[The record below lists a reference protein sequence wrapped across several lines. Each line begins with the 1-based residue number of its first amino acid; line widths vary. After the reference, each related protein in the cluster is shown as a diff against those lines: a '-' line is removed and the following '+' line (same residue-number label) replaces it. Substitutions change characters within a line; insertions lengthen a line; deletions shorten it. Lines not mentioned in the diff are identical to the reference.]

1 MAKGGRVFLDKIFPD
16 HWSFMLGEISLYSF
30 VVLLATGVF
39 LSLYFVPSTQ
49 QVIYH
54 GSYKPLDGQWVSEA
68 YRSTVGISFDVRG
81 GLLIRQMHHWAAD
94 IFTGSI
100 IVHMGR
106 IFFTGAFRKP
116 RELNWLIGT
125 TMLILAIL
133 EGFIGYSLPDDL
145 ISGTGLRIGYSIAE
159 SIPFVGSYLVTFLWG
174 GQFPGSGVI
183 IPRFFIIHVL
193 IIPLVLIGLLSAHL
207 GLLVRQKH
215 TQFKGEGRT
224 ENNVVGSPMFPTFM
238 AKTTGFLF
246 MVTAATALLGAFAQ
260 INPIWQFGSYDASKI
275 SYAVQPD
282 WYMGWLDGAL
292 RIMPSWELAF
302 WGHTVPLEV
311 FLPAV
316 VFPGI
321 VFTIAHHVADDRTPV
336 HGGQRTAQ
344 PARPAAGQT
353 QAHGVPAWPFF
364 AMLFTL
370 FAASSTDVLANFFH
384 VSLNQV
390 LWFFRFAVFIVPI
403 VSGLVAYQ
411 LCREMQ
417 GVHGIGKRKRAV
429 IVQRSAEGEYST
441 VESAPRPDD
450 EHERARPRAGAGA
463 HRHRAVEQ
471 RRHPSARE
479 LAHGRS
485 TGQPLS
491 TRRGRVTARDLWVAA
506 ESVHAVTYFA
516 PECRTALREAGLRG
530 FWSGYFAARAAP
542 LGRVGA
548 GPVTA
553 AFFNFHPAMVAR
565 AVPGLLGR
573 RGARDALPGA
583 GHRGG
588 GGARR
593 GVPRRGAVR
602 AAGVPAAAAA
612 GGGERATGPDGS
624 WPAPT
629 GHCGPAL
636 RRRWG
641 PGGSARPGKPAR
653 PCASTAATGT
663 LPRS

>member
-1 MAKGGRVFLDKIFPD
+1 MSATAAKTKRSSRAAMGPYGHVGKIIDELDDRLGVAKGGRVFLDKIFPD
-16 HWSFMLGEISLYSF
+16 HWSFMLGEIALYSF

-49 QVIYH
+49 QVVYH

-68 YRSTVGISFDVRG
+68 YKSTVGISFDVRG

-100 IVHMGR
+100 VVHMAR

-116 RELNWLIGT
+116 RELNWTIGL
-125 TMLILAIL
+125 TMLILAIF

-159 SIPFVGSYLVTFLWG
+159 SIPFVGSYVVSFLWG
-174 GQFPGSGVI
+174 GRFPGDII

-292 RIMPSWELAF
+292 RIMPSWELTGL
-302 WGHTVPLEV
+302 GHTVPLEV

-316 VFPGI
+316 VFPGLI
-321 VFTIAHHVADDRTPV
+321 FTLCGVWPTLERRVTGDNELHNLLDRPRDRPK
-336 HGGQRTAQ
+336 RTA
-344 PARPAAGQT
+344 AGV
-353 QAHGVPAWPFF
+353 AVF
-364 AMLFTL
+364 ALLFTL

-384 VSLNQV
+384 VSLNEV
-390 LWFFRFAVFIVPI
+390 LWFFRFAVIIVPI
-403 VSGLVAYQ
+403 IAGLVAYQ

-417 GVHGIGKRKRAV
+417 GVRGIGQRKRAV
-429 IVQRSAEGEYST
+429 IVRRSVEGEYST
-441 VESAPRPDD
+441 VPAEPRLDD
-450 EHERARPRAGAGA
+450 EHA
-463 HRHRAVEQ
+463 
-471 RRHPSARE
+471 E
-479 LAHGRS
+479 LDPEPVPVRIDIE
-485 TGQPLS
+485 PLS
-491 TRRGRVTARDLWVAA
+491 NGSTR
-506 ESVHAVTYFA
+506 E
-516 PECRTALREAGLRG
+516 
-530 FWSGYFAARAAP
+530 
-542 LGRVGA
+542 
-548 GPVTA
+548 
-553 AFFNFHPAMVAR
+553 PA
-565 AVPGLLGR
+565 
-573 RGARDALPGA
+573 
-583 GHRGG
+583 
-588 GGARR
+588 
-593 GVPRRGAVR
+593 
-602 AAGVPAAAAA
+602 
-612 GGGERATGPDGS
+612 S
-624 WPAPT
+624 SPT
-629 GHCGPAL
+629 GV
-636 RRRWG
+636 RRVSR
-641 PGGSARPGKPAR
+641 
-653 PCASTAATGT
+653 
-663 LPRS
+663 